1 MEIEEPLNTPVA
13 LSVCMRSSFERYL
26 TITILLQARD
36 SSNRV
41 PPAPERSGEPETC
54 CLHPRLGAAEAFS
67 RCLLLLPAMSERGTL
82 HQPRL
87 WCRYVSHH
95 GATGRG
101 LISGGA
107 GHTGS
112 RQAEDGGPAQET
124 TETPQGDQS
133 QDGRGSGGQLQRTL
147 QGFVKEAREGGTYS
161 ESLQQY
167 LCFE

>member
-1 MEIEEPLNTPVA
+1 MEIEEPLNTVTVA
-13 LSVCMRSSFERYL
+13 LSVCMRSNFERYL
-26 TITILLQARD
+26 TITVLLQARD

-41 PPAPERSGEPETC
+41 PPAPERSGESETC

-67 RCLLLLPAMSERGTL
+67 RCLLLPAMSERGTL

-87 WCRYVSHH
+87 WCRYVSRH
-95 GATGRG
+95 GAAGRG
-101 LISGGA
+101 LVSGGA
-107 GHTGS
+107 GYTGS
-112 RQAEDGGPAQET
+112 RQAEDGGPAQEA
-124 TETPQGDQS
+124 TETPQGDQI
-133 QDGRGSGGQLQRTL
+133 QDGRGSAGQLQRTL